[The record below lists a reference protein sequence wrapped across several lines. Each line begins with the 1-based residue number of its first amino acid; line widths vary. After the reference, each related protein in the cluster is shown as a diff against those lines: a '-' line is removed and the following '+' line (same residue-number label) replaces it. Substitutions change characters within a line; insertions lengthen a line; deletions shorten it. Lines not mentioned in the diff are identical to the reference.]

1 VVINPL
7 LSLGTRVFFK
17 RKGLQRLRD
26 YWGRRWDSP
35 TIRQAVTKNYT
46 PKYFV
51 ESLHL
56 DGLFLKLKGTSLLWF
71 RGLFSVGRH
80 LLCGRYIQAP
90 VTDSLK
96 GIGPRQMVFP
106 ELLLTR
112 LDAMALVGGPGRYR
126 YAVDGADRLASS
138 EWTPHRN
145 QLAERMVLGA
155 VRFFIGCPPP
165 LHVGWG
171 SWAHA
176 RPFAHSTI
184 CVQGTATN
192 TLLAGQEITVPI
204 SEVFWNQFREPEQP
218 WW

>member
-1 VVINPL
+1 
-7 LSLGTRVFFK
+7 
-17 RKGLQRLRD
+17 
-26 YWGRRWDSP
+26 
-35 TIRQAVTKNYT
+35 
-46 PKYFV
+46 
-51 ESLHL
+51 
-56 DGLFLKLKGTSLLWF
+56 
-71 RGLFSVGRH
+71 
-80 LLCGRYIQAP
+80 
-90 VTDSLK
+90 
-96 GIGPRQMVFP
+96 MVFP

-112 LDAMALVGGPGRYR
+112 LDAMALIGGPGRYR
-126 YAVDGADRLASS
+126 YAVDGTDRLDSS

-176 RPFAHSTI
+176 RPFTHSTI

-192 TLLAGQEITVPI
+192 TLLAGQQITAPI